1 VAYPGYVLHPS
12 IEILPEIRHFI
23 WKSGRIYVFMLF
35 AGFSPQFIEISAKLQ
50 YREWSEP
57 VSCSDLAVALRTEES
72 WFDFLYEAKSIF
84 F

>member
-1 VAYPGYVLHPS
+1 
-12 IEILPEIRHFI
+12 
-23 WKSGRIYVFMLF
+23 MLF